1 VDAISN
7 LDRIFKEHE
16 HELSEA
22 LAFRNSLLQAHDDP
36 DTIWFVNVL
45 TGLLLGLIIEYK
57 QLNVGYQESARLL
70 AWACRNLMEI
80 SVYTE
85 YALKSEKNARELV
98 DDMFLDSLD
107 IFDSFK
113 KWFAALAPDL
123 QTPDLDT
130 ALGLFQG
137 AKEDLGVARNKYRST
152 LDVARILER
161 EADYKHANKVS
172 SKLIHPTALSLLSGD
187 IDQSERDDVMR
198 PYLYWA
204 GAKYFA
210 ESLTLIRLYVG
221 KHGTRPSATEG

>member
-1 VDAISN
+1 MDAISN
-7 LDRIFKEHE
+7 LDRLFEEHD
-16 HELSEA
+16 HELQEA
-22 LAFRNSLLQAHDDP
+22 LVFRNSLLQRHDDP
-36 DTIWFVNVL
+36 KTIWFVNVL
-45 TGLLLGLIIEYK
+45 TALLLGLIREYEQLNIGYK
-57 QLNVGYQESARLL
+57 QSARLL

-85 YALKSEKNARELV
+85 YALMSEKNAHELI
-98 DDMFLDSLD
+98 DDVVLDSLD

-113 KWFAALAPDL
+113 KWFTALEPGL

-130 ALGLFQG
+130 ALGLFRE

-152 LDVARILER
+152 LDLARILKR
-161 EADYKHANKVS
+161 EADYGHANKIC

-187 IDQSERDDVMR
+187 IDQSDRDDVMR

-210 ESLTLIRLYVG
+210 ESLTHIRQHVG
-221 KHGTRPSATEG
+221 KHGTKPSLTEG